1 MNSSQ
6 FKTRKVFEA
15 MTVGEYLKKER
26 EMRNISIDGASEK
39 LKIKKSYLKNLE
51 KGNYDKLPPSV
62 YVKGF
67 IRSYANLLK
76 LDQKKLIDLYNRETI
91 MGDKIKKETGGMVK
105 EQNRKKIFATLNY
118 FIPAITSKNITVF
131 FSLAIL
137 SLIGYYLWYQVSSF
151 SSTPYLFIINP
162 SGDRMVESPK
172 MIIEGE
178 TEINTIVRI
187 NGENTF
193 VDPSGHFKENITL
206 KLGKN
211 VFIIEATNR
220 FNKTSRE
227 KMNIIYEK
235 ELEPPLVD
243 YEENI
248 NIDNIP
254 ATDNGDNGYVNGS
267 EDYFNIERKIEI
279 IGP

>member
-15 MTVGEYLKKER
+15 MAVGEHLKKER
-26 EMRNISIDGASEK
+26 ERTNISIDDASEK
-39 LKIKKSYLKNLE
+39 LKIKKFYLKNLE

-76 LDQKKLIDLYNRETI
+76 LDQKKLIDLYNREI
-91 MGDKIKKETGGMVK
+91 IINDKIKKETSSDIK
-105 EQNRKKIFATLNY
+105 KQNKRKGFATLNY
-118 FIPAITSKNITVF
+118 FIPEITSKNITIF

-137 SLIGYYLWYQVSSF
+137 SLIGYYLWYQISSF
-151 SSTPYLFIINP
+151 SSTPYLLIINP
-162 SGDRMVESPK
+162 SDDRVVDSPK

-187 NGENTF
+187 NGEDVF

-206 KLGKN
+206 KPGKN

-220 FNKTSRE
+220 FNKTARE
-227 KMNIIYEK
+227 EVNVIYEK
-235 ELEPPLVD
+235 EPEPLPVD

-248 NIDNIP
+248 NTEN
-254 ATDNGDNGYVNGS
+254 TSKTNNSENGQVNGS
-267 EDYFNIERKIEI
+267 EDYFNIGRKIEV

>member
-1 MNSSQ
+1 MSSSQ

-26 EMRNISIDGASEK
+26 EKADISIDNASEK

-51 KGNYDKLPPSV
+51 EGSYDKLPPPV
-62 YVKGF
+62 YIKGF
-67 IRSYANLLK
+67 IRSYANLLG
-76 LDQKKLIDLYNRETI
+76 LDQKKLVDLYNREI
-91 MGDKIKKETGGMVK
+91 IINDKIKKETSGDIK
-105 EQNRKKIFATLNY
+105 KQNRRKDFATLNY
-118 FIPAITSKNITVF
+118 FIPEITSKNITIF

-137 SLIGYYLWYQVSSF
+137 SLIGYYLWYQINSF
-151 SSTPYLFIINP
+151 SSTPYLLIIDP
-162 SGDRMVESPK
+162 SGNRMVDSPE

-178 TEINTIVRI
+178 TETNTIVRI
-187 NGENTF
+187 NGEDVF

-220 FNKTSRE
+220 FGKTAKE
-227 KMNIIYEK
+227 EVNIIYEK
-235 ELEPPLVD
+235 KPEPSPID

-248 NIDNIP
+248 NTENVSK
-254 ATDNGDNGYVNGS
+254 TNNSENGQVNGS
-267 EDYFNIERKIEI
+267 EDYFNIGRKMEV